1 MGTHSCCE
9 PVRALPPALYTGLH
23 PPHAPTPTLHPLAGA
38 KNLYIIAVSRTGSRL
53 NRLPVAGV
61 GSYVLATVK
70 KGKPELRKKVHPAIV
85 IRQRKAWRRRD
96 GIFIYFGASAECAA
110 ACSGGIT
117 GARVCAV
124 R

>member
-1 MGTHSCCE
+1 MSSTRDEDATTTS
-9 PVRALPPALYTGLH
+9 PLLFPPLPR
-23 PPHAPTPTLHPLAGA
+23 TPGA
-38 KNLYIIAVSRTGSRL
+38 KNLYVIAVSRTGSRL

-96 GIFIYFGASAECAA
+96 GVFIYFGEC
-110 ACSGGIT
+110 C
-117 GARVCAV
+117 
-124 R
+124 